1 MKKIIYSFIIISLLI
16 SCGNDKKGTMKVHGT
31 INGLKKGTI
40 YLQKYKDTLLVSVD
54 SVKLN
59 GEKGL
64 AASELIPL
72 IRKKL
77 NNK

>member
-1 MKKIIYSFIIISLLI
+1 MSEF
-16 SCGNDKKGTMKVHGT
+16 
-31 INGLKKGTI
+31 
-40 YLQKYKDTLLVSVD
+40 
-54 SVKLN
+54 VKLN